1 MMKLNKVKKY
11 AAIAM
16 CALAMVNAVPAM
28 SVYAARGKSHAAASA
43 GKDTAKMQDIAEK
56 VQKAFEK
63 QDLGKVAELCA
74 YPVVISYANG
84 ELEEIPDKAG
94 FMALGNSTVFSQKL
108 LDAIASTNIAKLSGT
123 GKGSVQ
129 MGEDYGLALCKIN
142 GKWKINNF
150 ILDSAKSTASDSV
163 NVKDAAQMA
172 ELIQKTFSYR
182 DLETLSKMCNYPV
195 IITYADGS
203 SVEYSTARQ
212 LMELGED
219 KVFTK
224 KLSTAIDQTDIKKLQ
239 AIGNSGVQ
247 MGNSSGL
254 NMYKFNGCWKINQ
267 IYQ

>member
-11 AAIAM
+11 AAVAM
-16 CALAMVNAVPAM
+16 CALAMVNAVPA
-28 SVYAARGKSHAAASA
+28 VPAYAARKNHAAASV

-56 VQKAFEK
+56 VQNAFKK

-74 YPVVISYANG
+74 YPVVISYADG
-84 ELEEIPDKAG
+84 EVEEIPDKAG
-94 FMALGNSTVFSQKL
+94 FMALGNSTVFTQKL
-108 LDAIASTNIAKLSGT
+108 LDAIESTNIAKLSST
-123 GKGSVQ
+123 GNGGVQ
-129 MGEDYGLALCKIN
+129 MGGDYGLALYKIN

-150 ILDSAKSTASDSV
+150 ILDSSKNAESSSF
-163 NVKDAAQMA
+163 NIKDAARMA

-182 DLETLSKMCNYPV
+182 DLESLSKMCNYPV

-203 SVEYSTARQ
+203 SAEYSTPQQ
-212 LMELGED
+212 LIKLGED

-239 AIGNSGVQ
+239 EIGNSGIQ

>member
-11 AAIAM
+11 AAVAM
-16 CALAMVNAVPAM
+16 CALAMVNAVPA
-28 SVYAARGKSHAAASA
+28 VPAYAARKNHAAASV

-56 VQKAFEK
+56 VQNAFKK

-74 YPVVISYANG
+74 YPVVISYADG
-84 ELEEIPDKAG
+84 EVEEIPDKAG
-94 FMALGNSTVFSQKL
+94 FIALGNSTVFTQKL
-108 LDAIASTNIAKLSGT
+108 LDAIESTNIAKLSST
-123 GKGSVQ
+123 GNGGVQ
-129 MGEDYGLALCKIN
+129 MGGDYGLALYKIN

-150 ILDSAKSTASDSV
+150 ILDSSKNAESSSFNIKEASR
-163 NVKDAAQMA
+163 MA

-182 DLETLSKMCNYPV
+182 DLESLSKMCNYPV

-203 SVEYSTARQ
+203 SAEYSTPQQ
-212 LMELGED
+212 LIKLGED

-239 AIGNSGVQ
+239 EIGNSGVQ

-254 NMYKFNGCWKINQ
+254 NMYKFNGYWKINQ